1 MDSFQKSG
9 NATRFQRMGLPGSY
23 LWGEPIETQNAPLLP
38 SKPQQRLKT
47 SMSPWQIWPLSHKS
61 TIGKAYPENGLDLM
75 RYDKKASGMPTTYSI
90 NTILGLCLSHPTYG
104 FLRCFMR
111 LKKKWD
117 MGHMGKWCCHM
128 LSYCRQ
134 VNLKLPSEQLHIHYR
149 MVSKCCPWNRDISC
163 HQPSSA
169 PSLGPQL
176 AQVNKA
182 ISAIEKICHFWLG
195 WSYLQSKLYI
205 VIPES
210 T

>member
-111 LKKKWD
+111 LKKK
-117 MGHMGKWCCHM
+117 
-128 LSYCRQ
+128 
-134 VNLKLPSEQLHIHYR
+134 
-149 MVSKCCPWNRDISC
+149 
-163 HQPSSA
+163 
-169 PSLGPQL
+169 
-176 AQVNKA
+176 
-182 ISAIEKICHFWLG
+182 
-195 WSYLQSKLYI
+195 
-205 VIPES
+205 
-210 T
+210 